1 MVDFLYWLI
10 AISLIGWLAFP
21 ICYHIFGKALD
32 RGYSFSKVVGM
43 LLWGYIYWI
52 GNSWGVLTNNLAGA
66 ISAILILGAAS
77 FLFTR
82 KAGFSRLWVWV
93 KDRRNLLIAYESVFV
108 IAFLGWAIVRAA
120 NPEISGT
127 EKPMELA
134 FINAIARSPAFPP
147 NDPWLSGYAI
157 SYYYFGYLITA
168 AMMQLTGTI
177 SGTAFNLAIS
187 LTFGL
192 TAAGSWGIL
201 VNLLARKSED
211 IFGSPAAQ
219 KKLKRIMRI
228 ALLAPVFLLIL
239 GNAEGFLEM
248 LHARGLFWDAN
259 LTVSRFWQWLDI
271 QDLTNPPALP
281 LSWNPGRLGGTW
293 WWRGSRVLQDYTV
306 SGQSR
311 EIIDEFPFFSYLLAD
326 LHPHVLAMPAVLL
339 AIYSAF
345 YIFMHSFD
353 LPDRR
358 YQIFAAFRLP
368 HIWFLA
374 FTTGSLIFLNTWDFP
389 IYFGLIALA
398 YIIPVIHKKGWKGN
412 CLQDF
417 LTFVI
422 PFGVMCVL
430 LFLPFLTGLSSQA
443 GGFLPSLVFHTR
455 AVHFFVMFFPLL
467 IPTTLYILTNI
478 SQSGNLKRWLVIF
491 LYGLI
496 ATCALFLAGL
506 AIPAAAANLPRWLP
520 ALGNNALQNLLG
532 IFGAA
537 DSQELIFASLREFIT
552 NPWLIIFLVAVS
564 AALVILIFTKH
575 ESEDT
580 IHTTQSYADRFVW
593 LVMLTAVLLALV
605 PEFFYLRDQF
615 GWRMNTIFKFY
626 FQVWILLAIAGAYA
640 AGNFLFVERGWRK
653 SFLVGGVIIAICTGL
668 AYPIFAI
675 KDKTNSFRNIEW
687 SVDGNYFY
695 EVTNPQDNQA
705 IQFLGTL
712 PYGTVAEAIG
722 GSYSGYGR
730 VSRLSGY
737 PTVLGWP
744 GHELQWRGGS
754 TEIGSRE
761 SDLRLLYETD
771 SWETARWVLDQ
782 YQIDYI
788 FLGTMERN
796 TYQVHEEKF
805 NQNLAIVFK
814 NDEVVIYSYAG

>member
-21 ICYHIFGKALD
+21 ICFYIFGKATD

-43 LLWGYIYWI
+43 LLWGYLYWT
-52 GNSWGVLTNNLAGA
+52 GNSWGIFTNNRAGV
-66 ISAILILGAAS
+66 ISAILFLGAVS

-82 KAGFSRLWVWV
+82 KAGFSSLWGWV
-93 KDRRNLLIAYESVFV
+93 KGHKNLLFAYELVFV

-134 FINAIARSPAFPP
+134 FINAIARSRAFPP
-147 NDPWLSGYAI
+147 NDPWLSGYGI

-192 TAAGSWGIL
+192 TAAGSWGIM
-201 VNLLARKSED
+201 VNLLARKNED
-211 IFGSPAAQ
+211 TQQPAAAE
-219 KKLKRIMRI
+219 KNLKRIMRI

-345 YIFMHSFD
+345 CVFLHSFD
-353 LPDRR
+353 LPDSRN
-358 YQIFAAFRLP
+358 RLLTVFTSP
-368 HIWFLA
+368 NSWFLA

-389 IYFGLIALA
+389 VYFGLITLA
-398 YIIPVIHKKGWKGN
+398 YIIPVIHKKGWKSES
-412 CLQDF
+412 LRDF
-417 LTFVI
+417 LTFAI
-422 PFGVMCVL
+422 PFGVLCIFL
-430 LFLPFLTGLSSQA
+430 YLPFLAGLSSQA
-443 GGFLPSLVFHTR
+443 GGFLPSLVFRTR
-455 AVHFFVMFFPLL
+455 AIHFMVMFFPLL
-467 IPTTLYILTNI
+467 VPTAIYILIDIN
-478 SQSGNLKRWLVIF
+478 QWGNLKRWLVIF

-496 ATCALFLAGL
+496 TAIVLSLVGL

-537 DSQELIFASLREFIT
+537 DSQELISASLGEFIT
-552 NPWLIIFLVAVS
+552 NPWLIILLVAIS

-575 ESEDT
+575 ESEDA
-580 IHTTQSYADRFVW
+580 IHTNQSYADQFIW
-593 LVMLTAVLLALV
+593 LVMLTAILLALV

-626 FQVWILLAIAGAYA
+626 FQVWILLAIASAYA
-640 AGNFLFVERGWRK
+640 AGNILFFKRGLGK
-653 SFLVGGVIIAICTGL
+653 SFLVGAVMIAIGTGL
-668 AYPIFAI
+668 VYPIFAI

-687 SVDGNYFY
+687 SMDGNYFY
-695 EVTNPQDNQA
+695 EVTNPQDDQA
-705 IQFLGTL
+705 IKFLGTL

-754 TEIGSRE
+754 AEIGSRE
-761 SDLRLLYETD
+761 SDLRLLYETE

-782 YQIDYI
+782 YQIDYV
-788 FLGTMERN
+788 FLGALERN
-796 TYQVHEEKF
+796 TYQVNEEKF
-805 NQNLAIVFK
+805 TRNLTIVFK
-814 NDEVVIYSYAG
+814 NDEAVIYSYAG